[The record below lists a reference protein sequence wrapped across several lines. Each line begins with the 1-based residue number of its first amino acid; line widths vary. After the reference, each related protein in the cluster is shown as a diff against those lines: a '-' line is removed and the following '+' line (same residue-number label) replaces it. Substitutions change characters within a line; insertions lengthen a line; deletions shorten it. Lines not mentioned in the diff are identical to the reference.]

1 MLFIAT
7 SEVFSMMV
15 GSEVT
20 PASRVY
26 RMQPT
31 VTGSIGIAGAV
42 RASLTLRCS
51 HATAAGIASQMLG
64 IAEQAQA
71 HACDA
76 VGEIC
81 NMVAG
86 HFKAKVGL
94 EAECMLS
101 VPLVIQ
107 GNDYE
112 IQPVK
117 DAERIDV
124 PLLYQ
129 GELLEVTLEIH
140 P

>member
-15 GSEVT
+15 GSEVI
-20 PASRVY
+20 PAHQAY
-26 RMQPT
+26 LMQPS
-31 VTGSIGIAGAV
+31 VTGTVGIAGAV
-42 RASLTLRCS
+42 QASLTLRCS
-51 HATAAGIASQMLG
+51 RVTAAGIASQMLG

-86 HFKAKVGL
+86 HFKAKIGL

-101 VPLVIQ
+101 VPLVIE
-107 GNDYE
+107 GSDYRV
-112 IQPVK
+112 QPVNG
-117 DAERIDV
+117 AARIEV

-129 GELLEVTLEIH
+129 GELLEVRLEIH